1 MVMQECGGS
10 IIRPRERRLI
20 IARVRKPPLVP
31 GTKRRGKG
39 SQAGIRCT
47 GSLRLTPTFKQ
58 SYAPQSG
65 EIFGILE
72 QMKETFESNLSAAQK
87 KEAESQK
94 AYERLKAAKDEEC
107 RGQRLQKRREW
118 QLAVGL
124 LSSMAQ
130 SKVAAIMRH
139 SVHARRDQCGNSQW
153 AR

>member
-1 MVMQECGGS
+1 
-10 IIRPRERRLI
+10 
-20 IARVRKPPLVP
+20 
-31 GTKRRGKG
+31 
-39 SQAGIRCT
+39 
-47 GSLRLTPTFKQ
+47 
-58 SYAPQSG
+58 
-65 EIFGILE
+65 
-72 QMKETFESNLSAAQK
+72 MKETFEGNLSAAQK

-139 SVHARRDQCGNSQW
+139 SVHARETNVATRSGLAKQDG
-153 AR
+153 